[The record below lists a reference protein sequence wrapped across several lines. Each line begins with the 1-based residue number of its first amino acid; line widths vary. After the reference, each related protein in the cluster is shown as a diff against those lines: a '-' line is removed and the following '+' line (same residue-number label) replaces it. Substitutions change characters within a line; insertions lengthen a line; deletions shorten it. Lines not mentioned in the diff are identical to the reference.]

1 MNALAR
7 TDYAAWSLS
16 EAVVS
21 DFVRK
26 GAHLFD
32 DRLDPRGC
40 TDLLAQIRATRRF
53 DESLFLDE
61 AEVQADPPGPDLRAG
76 AGLLERLEP
85 KLGFIERAPQVVE
98 ALWSLLG
105 PDYRVLDRTVAC
117 ALPAGAIPAWVRRR
131 LHAWPAAELAA
142 FIRPEHRDIA
152 FSHGVAFHQDLPG
165 REGAGETDGDAD
177 VVTLHVH
184 LHPVS
189 DQDAPPQLLEGSHR
203 LGRSGRPADLKRTG
217 PDSWRY
223 RNGRFG
229 EMYLTERALVG
240 ETGFA
245 ALWHACTL
253 HGAAPATGG
262 QPRISLRYRIG
273 RGEAAAAGIDAVN
286 ATLAGPNDAPPPGGL
301 SRRD

>member
-32 DRLDPRGC
+32 ERLDPRGC
-40 TDLLAQIRATRRF
+40 ADLLAQIRATRRF
-53 DESLFLDE
+53 DESLFVDE
-61 AEVQADPPGPDLRAG
+61 AEVQAVLPDPRRPD
-76 AGLLERLEP
+76 LLERLEP
-85 KLGFIERAPQVVE
+85 KLGFVERAPQVVE

-105 PDYRVLDRTVAC
+105 PDYRILDRQVVC
-117 ALPAGAIPAWVRRR
+117 ALPAAAIPGWVRRR
-131 LHAWPAAELAA
+131 LHAWPETELAA
-142 FIRPEHRDIA
+142 FVRPEHRDIA
-152 FSHGVAFHQDLPG
+152 FSHGVAFHQDLG
-165 REGAGETDGDAD
+165 SEAERDAG
-177 VVTLHVH
+177 VVTLHVQ

-189 DQDAPPQLLEGSHR
+189 DPDAPLQLLEGSHR

-217 PDSWRY
+217 PESWRY
-223 RNGRFG
+223 RNGSFG
-229 EMYLTERALVG
+229 EMYLTERSLVG
-240 ETGFA
+240 EAGLA

-253 HGAAPATGG
+253 HGAQPAAGG
-262 QPRISLRYRIG
+262 EARISLRYRIG

-286 ATLAGPNDAPPPGGL
+286 ATLPLRQSDQPDFT
-301 SRRD
+301 SF